1 MGTIIAWIII
11 GGLCGWIG
19 SKIMKTD
26 AQMGIIADVV
36 AGIVGAFVV
45 GWIVSKFTSDS
56 GSAMPAAFSIWGIVA
71 GIVGACL
78 VIFVVG
84 LVTGRRR

>member
-26 AQMGIIADVV
+26 AQMGIVANVV

-45 GWIVSKFTSDS
+45 GWIVSFFTNHSK
-56 GSAMPAAFSIWGIVA
+56 AMPAAFSIWGIVA